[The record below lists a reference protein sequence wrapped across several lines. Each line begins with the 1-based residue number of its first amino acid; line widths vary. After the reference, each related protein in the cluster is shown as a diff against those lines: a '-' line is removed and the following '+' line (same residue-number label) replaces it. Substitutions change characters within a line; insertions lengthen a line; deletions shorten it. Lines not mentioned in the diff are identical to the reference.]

1 MLTRHASDSE
11 RLFRGLLSSGP
22 AGLLTGTKQA
32 VASRHSRARIGSMCG
47 GGGVWISAW
56 GAVGGLMKGGRQ
68 VVPEGGP
75 RRLL

>member
-32 VASRHSRARIGSMCG
+32 VASRHLRARESDQCAAVAACGS
-47 GGGVWISAW
+47 VH
-56 GAVGGLMKGGRQ
+56 GGLL
-68 VVPEGGP
+68 EG
-75 RRLL
+75 